1 MRSVILTIY
10 VGSIMAMH
18 KFSLIHYNQGHLP
31 KLVISLNPFWICP
44 LHILEIKTEVSCFST
59 INPTHGIKAYF
70 MNVLMSISNEDHGL
84 FTHQKFDKRRDLPLS
99 YTQYIKFNS
108 NRPIKQA
115 YNIIISHTIPIL
127 YLSSDMM
134 LAKQEISKLIST
146 LVGNGFQKSKLLLLV
161 IITMSKINYSV
172 VTFEVKDLAAA
183 LQGMIT
189 SNLCIDM

>member
-1 MRSVILTIY
+1 
-10 VGSIMAMH
+10 
-18 KFSLIHYNQGHLP
+18 
-31 KLVISLNPFWICP
+31 
-44 LHILEIKTEVSCFST
+44 
-59 INPTHGIKAYF
+59 
-70 MNVLMSISNEDHGL
+70 MSISNEDHGL